1 MKTRNESAVLSA
13 KSLRAAF
20 YAHNH
25 GAFALSVLATALT
38 QALMLGISWILM
50 EMINAISGEAGA
62 KSLETLALMIAV
74 YLLLFTLVSLLGR
87 AVQPR
92 FLRTAMEQY
101 KNLVLQKLMGK
112 SLASFQREPTS
123 AYLSALSNDAAVI
136 ERDYLEAEF
145 QIIGNLLDFCG
156 AFLLM
161 LYLSPL
167 LTAVVA
173 MLTVL
178 PMAASMGVGR
188 RLEPLE
194 RQVSEDN
201 AAFTA
206 TLKDC
211 LSGFSVVKS
220 FRTER
225 EFLCLLSDKNE
236 ALEEEKRQKRRLRLS
251 VSTVSIAAGLL
262 AQFGVFFAGVWMVLA
277 GRNITVGTVIAF
289 VNLMNCIVTPI
300 SELPGLLSARRA
312 ALGLLEKMAS
322 LLRRN
327 SDRGGQAVPAR
338 LAQGIRAEHLSF
350 GYEPGREVLHDVSVT
365 FEAGKCYA
373 IVGSSGCGKSTLLHL
388 LRGGAA
394 DYQGSITYDG
404 VEGRDISNASLSDLV
419 ASIQQDVFVFNA
431 TLRDNVTMLR
441 DFPAQDV
448 PAALR
453 MANLTDLTAARGE
466 GCLCGE
472 GGAELSGGE
481 RQRIA
486 IARSL
491 LRRASVLLV
500 DEATAALDAETAY
513 QVSSD
518 LLSLPDV
525 TRIVVT
531 HSLEKALLLR
541 YDQILVMKDG
551 AVVETGTFDALMAQ
565 KGLFY
570 ALYTVAQ

>member
-1 MKTRNESAVLSA
+1 MKTRNEPAALSA
-13 KSLRAAF
+13 KTLRAAF
-20 YAHNH
+20 YARNH
-25 GAFALSVLATALT
+25 GAYALSVLATALT
-38 QALMLGISWILM
+38 QALLLGISWILM
-50 EMINAISGEAGA
+50 ELMNAISGEAGA
-62 KSLETLALMIAV
+62 KSLENLALMIAV
-74 YLLLFTLVSLLGR
+74 YLLLFTLVSLLSR

-101 KNLVLQKLMGK
+101 KALVLEKLMGK
-112 SLASFQREPTS
+112 SLASFEREPTS

-136 ERDYLEAEF
+136 EGDYLEAEF

-167 LTAVVA
+167 LTVVVA
-173 MLTVL
+173 VLTVL

-201 AAFTA
+201 ASFTA
-206 TLKDC
+206 ALKDC

-220 FRTER
+220 FRSEGA
-225 EFLCLLSDKNE
+225 FLRLLSDRNG
-236 ALEEEKRQKRRLRLS
+236 ALEERKQQKRRLRLS
-251 VSTVSIAAGLL
+251 VSMVSIAAGLL
-262 AQFGVFFAGVWMVLA
+262 AQFGVFFAGVWMVQS

-289 VNLMNCIVTPI
+289 VNLMNCIVSPI
-300 SELPGLLSARRA
+300 SELPGLLTARRA
-312 ALGLLEKMAS
+312 AVGLLEKMAN
-322 LLRRN
+322 LLCQN
-327 SDRGGQAVPAR
+327 SDRGGLSVPPR
-338 LAQGIRAEHLSF
+338 LEQGIRLSDVSF
-350 GYEPGREVLHDVSVT
+350 RYEAGREVLHGVSAA

-404 VEGRDISNASLSDLV
+404 AEGRDISNASLSDLV
-419 ASIQQDVFVFNA
+419 ASIQQTVFVFNA
-431 TLRDNVTMLR
+431 TLRENVTMFR
-441 DFPAQDV
+441 DFPEEDV
-448 PAALR
+448 AAALR
-453 MANLTDLTAARGE
+453 MANLTGLVADRGE

-472 GGAELSGGE
+472 GGAGLSGGE
-481 RQRIA
+481 KQRIA

-491 LRRASVLLV
+491 LRRAAVLLV

-518 LLSLPDV
+518 LLNLLGV

-531 HSLEKALLLR
+531 HTLEKALLVR

-551 AVVETGTFDALMAQ
+551 AVVETGTFDTLMAE

>member
-1 MKTRNESAVLSA
+1 MKTRNEPAALSA
-13 KSLRAAF
+13 KTLRATF

-62 KSLETLALMIAV
+62 KSLENLALMIAF
-74 YLLLFTLVSLLGR
+74 YLLLFTLVSLLSR

-136 ERDYLEAEF
+136 EGDYLEAEF

-161 LYLSPL
+161 LYFSPL

-173 MLTVL
+173 VLTVL

-225 EFLCLLSDKNE
+225 EFLRLLSDKNA
-236 ALEEEKRQKRRLRLS
+236 ALEEKKRQKRRLRLS
-251 VSTVSIAAGLL
+251 VSTVSIVAGLL

-289 VNLMNCIVTPI
+289 VNLMNFIVTPI
-300 SELPGLLSARRA
+300 SELPGLLTARRA

-327 SDRGGQAVPAR
+327 SDRGGRAVPAR
-338 LAQGIRAEHLSF
+338 LARGIRAEHLSF

-373 IVGSSGCGKSTLLHL
+373 VVGSSGCGKSTLLHL

-431 TLRDNVTMLR
+431 TLRDNVTMFR
-441 DFPAQDV
+441 DFPDEEVAV
-448 PAALR
+448 ALR
-453 MANLTDLTAARGE
+453 MANLTDLAAARGE
-466 GCLCGE
+466 GCLCG
-472 GGAELSGGE
+472 
-481 RQRIA
+481 
-486 IARSL
+486 
-491 LRRASVLLV
+491 
-500 DEATAALDAETAY
+500 
-513 QVSSD
+513 
-518 LLSLPDV
+518 
-525 TRIVVT
+525 
-531 HSLEKALLLR
+531 
-541 YDQILVMKDG
+541 
-551 AVVETGTFDALMAQ
+551 
-565 KGLFY
+565 
-570 ALYTVAQ
+570 

>member
-1 MKTRNESAVLSA
+1 MKTRNEPAALSA
-13 KSLRAAF
+13 KTLRAAF

-62 KSLETLALMIAV
+62 KSLENLALMIAV
-74 YLLLFTLVSLLGR
+74 YLLLFTLVSLLNR
-87 AVQPR
+87 AAQPR

-173 MLTVL
+173 VLTVL

-225 EFLCLLSDKNE
+225 EFLRLLSDKNA
-236 ALEEEKRQKRRLRLS
+236 ALEEEKCQKRRLRLS

-289 VNLMNCIVTPI
+289 VNLMNFIVTPI
-300 SELPGLLSARRA
+300 SELPGLLTARRA

-327 SDRGGQAVPAR
+327 SGRGGRAVPAR
-338 LAQGIRAEHLSF
+338 LAQGIRTEHLSF

-419 ASIQQDVFVFNA
+419 ASIQQDIFVFNA
-431 TLRDNVTMLR
+431 TLRDNVTMFR
-441 DFPAQDV
+441 DFPDEEVAD
-448 PAALR
+448 ALR
-453 MANLTDLTAARGE
+453 MANLTDLAAARGE

-518 LLSLPDV
+518 LLNLPDV